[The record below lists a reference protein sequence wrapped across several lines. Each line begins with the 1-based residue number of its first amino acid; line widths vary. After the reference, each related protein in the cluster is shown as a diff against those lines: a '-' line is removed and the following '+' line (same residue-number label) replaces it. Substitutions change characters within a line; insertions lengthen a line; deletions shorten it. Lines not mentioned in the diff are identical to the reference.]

1 MGKQLSFYL
10 DEREAK
16 RLTEIAIK
24 ECRRP
29 PDQARYL
36 LRLALG
42 LDNPNKHESVTPALT
57 GNGDA
62 LVESHP

>member
-10 DEREAK
+10 DELEAK
-16 RLTEIAIK
+16 KLTEIAIR

-42 LDNPNKHESVTPALT
+42 LSDAQKHESAVPTYQ
-57 GNGDA
+57 GSDGA
-62 LVESHP
+62 LVEVNP

>member
-10 DEREAK
+10 DELEAK
-16 RLTEIAIK
+16 KLTEIAIK

-36 LRLALG
+36 LRVALG
-42 LDNPNKHESVTPALT
+42 LTDPNKHETAVDTLQGGGGFVTTNP
-57 GNGDA
+57 
-62 LVESHP
+62 